1 DSPGRRADGESGHP
15 HERGGDGNLSA
26 SQPGAR
32 DHGAPDHPRAR
43 HRGVRHPD
51 HFLPGWP
58 DRLGPAGS
66 QPTDRGRR
74 VADIAAGDR
83 RMTARTR
90 TALAVTYAV
99 AAITVAACTAT
110 PASGPDNTAAGRGRG
125 ASAAAP
131 PVPVTVSE
139 VVQKS
144 MPLEVRA
151 IGSAEAALTVAVRA
165 QITGALTSVHF
176 Q

>member
-1 DSPGRRADGESGHP
+1 RP
-15 HERGGDGNLSA
+15 
-26 SQPGAR
+26 
-32 DHGAPDHPRAR
+32 
-43 HRGVRHPD
+43 
-51 HFLPGWP
+51 LP
-58 DRLGPAGS
+58 
-66 QPTDRGRR
+66 
-74 VADIAAGDR
+74 
-83 RMTARTR
+83 
-90 TALAVTYAV
+90 V

-176 Q
+176 QDGDDVTEGQPLFGIDRRPLEAAVKQAEATLQLDAAQAANAPEHAKPVS